1 MSPVVVESSGSG
13 RTISIAVHDSPSMPM
28 AVICVSPYLTP
39 SRYSTDREYAL
50 IRQLSARI
58 WYICIEVT
66 RVHRP

>member
-1 MSPVVVESSGSG
+1 
-13 RTISIAVHDSPSMPM
+13 MPM

-50 IRQLSARI
+50 MRQLSARI

-66 RVHRP
+66 RVHRPCRTISTQLRMLGILLVNGAATLHV